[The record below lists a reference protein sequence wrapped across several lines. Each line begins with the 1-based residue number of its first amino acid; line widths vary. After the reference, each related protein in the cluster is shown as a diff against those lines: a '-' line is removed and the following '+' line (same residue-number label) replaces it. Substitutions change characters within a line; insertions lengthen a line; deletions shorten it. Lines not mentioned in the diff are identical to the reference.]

1 MMGMDNE
8 FESFQ
13 TAMFMC
19 ISESC
24 MIGLAGGRNGEP
36 ERKKE
41 RKEER
46 KKERKKEEWSVN

>member
-1 MMGMDNE
+1 MDNE

-46 KKERKKEEWSVN
+46 KKERKKEE